1 MNSFKFVFALFFFVV
16 CANCNQAFSQA
27 TKDNKASNGSS
38 KAPEK
43 SCSERTVDHYN
54 DKNVRG
60 EGFDKARDY
69 AKEMDRA
76 GKAAEACRD
85 KNQAE
90 KAKANEPKKN

>member
-27 TKDNKASNGSS
+27 TSS

-43 SCSERTVDHYN
+43 KCSERTVDHYN
-54 DKNVRG
+54 DKNVRS
-60 EGFDKARDY
+60 EGFEKARDY

-76 GKAAEACRD
+76 GKAAEACKD